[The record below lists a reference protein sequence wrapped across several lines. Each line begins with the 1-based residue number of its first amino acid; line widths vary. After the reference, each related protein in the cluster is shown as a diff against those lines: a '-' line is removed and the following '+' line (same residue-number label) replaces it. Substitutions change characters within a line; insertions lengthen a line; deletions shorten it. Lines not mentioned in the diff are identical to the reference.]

1 MPGGARGALTT
12 TPVEGRRTP
21 PRLGIDEIERL
32 AATHAPSLLR
42 YARTLVGDE
51 AAAEDLVQDTF
62 ERALAKRDLFRAEAD
77 ARTWLHRIMHNL
89 AVDHARRQRPSTPL
103 EAVEEVEMRW
113 RDERYTVDVDAV
125 IERAERRDELL
136 DALVRLPFI
145 YRTAVVL
152 HDVEGF
158 TAAEV
163 ARLNSIRLPA
173 AKQRIR
179 RGRMMLV
186 TALAHGAE
194 RRRAVRGVPLRCWDA
209 RRLVSEYVD
218 GALPASRR
226 GLLERHL
233 ETCPTCPPLY
243 AALVGV
249 RSHLGA
255 LRDPDA
261 VVPPRLAAR
270 ITRAVG
276 IAYRSGVGGPR

>member
-1 MPGGARGALTT
+1 
-12 TPVEGRRTP
+12 
-21 PRLGIDEIERL
+21 
-32 AATHAPSLLR
+32 
-42 YARTLVGDE
+42 
-51 AAAEDLVQDTF
+51 
-62 ERALAKRDLFRAEAD
+62 
-77 ARTWLHRIMHNL
+77 
-89 AVDHARRQRPSTPL
+89 
-103 EAVEEVEMRW
+103 
-113 RDERYTVDVDAV
+113 
-125 IERAERRDELL
+125 
-136 DALVRLPFI
+136 
-145 YRTAVVL
+145 
-152 HDVEGF
+152 
-158 TAAEV
+158 
-163 ARLNSIRLPA
+163 
-173 AKQRIR
+173 
-179 RGRMMLV
+179 MMLV